1 MTLGESGHLPA
12 RREAN
17 LVAQFLVLTFVGL
30 ALAGVGIVVTVERTL
45 ARQAEHQAVERARA
59 TARGLLRQQLRR
71 SDFEPAVP
79 AARRRVLAALLA
91 SENLGSDSRGATL
104 YTESAVVSSAGAAL
118 QTPTSPLVAQA
129 RSGMLVSH
137 VETTK
142 SGRTL
147 RTFLPVR
154 LRGVPPAVIE
164 FDQNYDSI
172 TAAVQ
177 RTSLLVAGILE
188 ALLCGLCVLL
198 VPPLARSSGRAREH
212 VDLLDT
218 IASHDG
224 LTGLLN
230 RPGFYRLATETLAR
244 SGARGALL
252 LVDLNRFHE
261 INETVGA
268 ERGDLLLAQAA
279 SRLASIFPADQVA
292 RLGEDEFAVLVPRAG
307 RPELTRL
314 SQAIEESFAEP
325 VAISGIRIELG
336 ARVGASSYPEHGSD
350 LDTVLRHASIA
361 LTQAKSENSRFA
373 IYDEK
378 IGERDLA
385 ELGVQSELRDALA
398 NGELVVH
405 YQPQV
410 DLAREKIHAVEALIR
425 WQHPQR
431 GLLPAAAFID
441 VAEQSELISELGR
454 FVVANAVKQW
464 RKWEDEG
471 VSLHVAVNLSTIDLL
486 DLTLPS
492 LIVDLL
498 IEQRMPAE
506 KLTLEITERTLL
518 QEQKSSRVLRQL
530 ERIGVGLAIDDYG
543 TGYSSLS
550 ALRKLPI
557 SQVKIDQTFVAGI
570 PEDADN
576 DTIVQSTIQLAHTL
590 GASVVAE
597 GVETPEQLDRLR
609 ALGCDL
615 AQGYFIG
622 RPIGPG
628 QVAMLMKS
636 KTSFELSLQEPSPA
650 VLVS

>member
-1 MTLGESGHLPA
+1 M
-12 RREAN
+12 
-17 LVAQFLVLTFVGL
+17 
-30 ALAGVGIVVTVERTL
+30 
-45 ARQAEHQAVERARA
+45 
-59 TARGLLRQQLRR
+59 
-71 SDFEPAVP
+71 
-79 AARRRVLAALLA
+79 
-91 SENLGSDSRGATL
+91 
-104 YTESAVVSSAGAAL
+104 
-118 QTPTSPLVAQA
+118 
-129 RSGMLVSH
+129 
-137 VETTK
+137 
-142 SGRTL
+142 
-147 RTFLPVR
+147 
-154 LRGVPPAVIE
+154 
-164 FDQNYDSI
+164 
-172 TAAVQ
+172 
-177 RTSLLVAGILE
+177 
-188 ALLCGLCVLL
+188 
-198 VPPLARSSGRAREH
+198 
-212 VDLLDT
+212 DLLDT
-218 IASHDG
+218 IASHDA

-230 RPGFYRLATETLAR
+230 RPGFSRLVTETLAR
-244 SGARGALL
+244 NGARGALL

-268 ERGDLLLAQAA
+268 ERGDLLLAEAA
-279 SRLASIFPADQVA
+279 SRLGAIFPADEVA
-292 RLGEDEFAVLVPRAG
+292 RLGEDEFAILVPGAD

-314 SQAIEESFAEP
+314 SHAIEELFSEP

-361 LTQAKSENSRFA
+361 LTQAKNENKRFA
-373 IYDEK
+373 MYDEK
-378 IGERDLA
+378 TGERDLA
-385 ELGVQSELRDALA
+385 DLGVQSELREALA
-398 NGELVVH
+398 NGELLVH

-410 DLAREKIHAVEALIR
+410 DLAREKIHAVEALVR

-454 FVVANAVKQW
+454 FVVASAVKQW
-464 RKWEDEG
+464 RQWEDEG
-471 VSLHVAVNLSTIDLL
+471 VSLQVAVNLSTIDLL
-486 DLTLPS
+486 DLTLPG

-543 TGYSSLS
+543 IGYSSLA

-570 PEDADN
+570 PDDAEN

-597 GVETPEQLDRLR
+597 GVETAEQLDRLR
-609 ALGCDL
+609 VLGCDV

-628 QVAMLMKS
+628 QIAMLMKG
-636 KTSFELSLQEPSPA
+636 KTSFEPSLQGTTPA
-650 VLVS
+650 LLVS